1 MTIEKLTQLLNK
13 IQNEGAVNKARRMAI
28 IRMILELQQ
37 EAEA

>member
-13 IQNEGAVNKARRMAI
+13 IPNEGAVNKARRMAI